1 MKSTIFFEAAA
12 LPQAAALPRAA
23 ALTKPAALLA
33 SVALLTAAH
42 ASADPAMSVVTLHTP
57 DPMAYMDW
65 AMKSG
70 TAIGDAIDAELGGV
84 CLSTAGFSGPGEIY
98 YWHVFEDHAD
108 AMSASIYDEAVAA
121 ETAKL
126 TVERRVA
133 GADLYRVAM
142 ASSMEL
148 EAGDSFANWNIVI
161 STDQPGLY
169 MEQLSRILD
178 AAGNNGFDDVSLNA
192 YATLTG
198 QAAGNMLVA
207 VSAPDSARLGAFLDE
222 MNSAWMGPIMASLS
236 GIRSY
241 EHGFAMQC
249 TVVYVDD

>member
-1 MKSTIFFEAAA
+1 MKHTHSTKRTA
-12 LPQAAALPRAA
+12 LF
-23 ALTKPAALLA
+23 A
-33 SVALLTAAH
+33 SIALLTAAH
-42 ASADPAMSVVTLHTP
+42 VSADPAMSVVTLHTP

-70 TAIGDAIDAELGGV
+70 PAIGDAIDAELGGI
-84 CLSTAGFSGPGEIY
+84 CLSTAGFFGPGEMY

-108 AMSASIYDEAVAA
+108 AMSASIYDEAVTA

-126 TVERRVA
+126 SVERRVA
-133 GADLYRVAM
+133 GADLYTVAM
-142 ASSMEL
+142 ASPREWK
-148 EAGDSFANWNIVI
+148 AGDSFANWNIVI
-161 STDQPGLY
+161 STDEPGLY
-169 MEQLSRILD
+169 MQQLSRILD
-178 AAGNNGFDDVSLNA
+178 AAGKNGFDDVFLNA

-198 QAAGNMLVA
+198 PMAGNMLVA

-222 MNSAWMGPIMASLS
+222 MNSAWMGPIMAELA
-236 GIRSY
+236 GIRAY